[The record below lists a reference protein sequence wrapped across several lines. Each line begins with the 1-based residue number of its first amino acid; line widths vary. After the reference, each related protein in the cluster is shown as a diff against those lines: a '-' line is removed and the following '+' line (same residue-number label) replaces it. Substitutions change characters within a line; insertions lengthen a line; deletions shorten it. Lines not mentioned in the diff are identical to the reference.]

1 MGRVG
6 CGIGEILMSKF
17 TVHENFLDTEFFE
30 ETKNTIIDLDFPWR
44 RRDSMTSGVLSPD
57 PVVKDLFSSIN
68 DVNDSL
74 FFAYTFYNKM
84 EVLSDLYKPYVIPI
98 LEKLEA
104 VAPIQVRANMSIS
117 ALYKQCHWHR
127 DYGFKCKTAILY
139 LNDCDG
145 GTELNI
151 NNEITF
157 IKADANKMLIF
168 DTDILHRGITSKEQ
182 PVRYIINFNY
192 FTH

>member
-1 MGRVG
+1 
-6 CGIGEILMSKF
+6 MSKF

-30 ETKNTIIDLDFPWR
+30 ETKNTIIDLNFPWR

-104 VAPIQVRANMSIS
+104 VAPIQVRANLSIS